1 MKSALDSSR
10 GDRRSVRIILK
21 DSGVKKGTVPFPDFP
36 SLSSPAVLQ
45 ILTGVKYCL
54 TW

>member
-1 MKSALDSSR
+1 MKSALDSSQ

-21 DSGVKKGTVPFPDFP
+21 GSGVEKV
-36 SLSSPAVLQ
+36 LYRLAVLQ

-54 TW
+54 MW

>member
-21 DSGVKKGTVPFPDFP
+21 DSSVEKGIVPFRDFP
-36 SLSSPAVLQ
+36 LPSNPSVLQ

-54 TW
+54 MW